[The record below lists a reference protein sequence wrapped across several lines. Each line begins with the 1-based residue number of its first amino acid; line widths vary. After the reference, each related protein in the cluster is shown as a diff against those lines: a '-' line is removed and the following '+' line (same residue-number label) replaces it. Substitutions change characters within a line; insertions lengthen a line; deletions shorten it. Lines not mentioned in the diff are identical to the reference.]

1 MELNER
7 SNPYCS
13 SADSKKRDAED
24 DLAPPDFVDPLIEA
38 FKKDIDRTLLVAN
51 LRLSVA
57 ERLAKFQDFMN
68 AVGEM
73 RGAALPPEMR
83 EKQALL
89 EERKKMERGSSGA

>member
-1 MELNER
+1 MELNDR
-7 SNPYCS
+7 STPYCS
-13 SADSKKRDAED
+13 SSGGKTQNTED
-24 DLAPPDFVDPLIEA
+24 DLAPPDLVDPVIEA

-83 EKQALL
+83 QKLFG
-89 EERKKMERGSSGA
+89 KS